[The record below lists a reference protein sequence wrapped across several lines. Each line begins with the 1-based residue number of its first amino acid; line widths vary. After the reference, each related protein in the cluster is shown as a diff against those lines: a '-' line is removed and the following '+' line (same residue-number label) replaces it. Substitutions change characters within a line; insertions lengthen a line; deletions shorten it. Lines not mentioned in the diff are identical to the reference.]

1 MKLCE
6 KLYEL
11 RRAAGLSQEELA
23 ERLNVSRQAVSKWE
37 NGAAQPELSKLVEL
51 SRLYGVSVDEL
62 LSLEEA
68 EKGDAKA
75 ASSVETSTPAP
86 AQETLTAPKKARRQK
101 LLLGAAAVCLALAVG
116 LALYNNHRVKQ
127 LERQV
132 GSLQSQIMSVQS
144 SLSSQIAGIS
154 SSVRE
159 AMEESATLTAQFDYT
174 VKRFDLDAY
183 TCTVAFALQPK
194 TVQDDLAVSL
204 RLRSLAS
211 DDGTTAVELIRDE
224 YDVYRGEAVLSM
236 NDDGF
241 EATAAYDT
249 GGERQLETI
258 RDLPGFANEALPK
271 LYEDLSFGYGYSQ
284 SYSSSV
290 IRCSVKGWEDPE
302 DHRTADLY
310 LGAYDAD
317 VRSAWLDYRVDGKSA
332 AQSTLRFMEVDDKRS
347 AVQWWISDIPDEST
361 AGVYSIYGAEGV
373 EFGLP
378 YGAELQVVFHAEL
391 TDGTRLSAML
401 TARDNALRQQQ
412 RRRRE
417 RRTGNAHCPHEGL
430 IRSGNAA
437 RRAAFFFAPL
447 APKRPGNVP
456 QPSEIL
462 TEKGLAKPSRCAMMR
477 PKRSA
482 RRAHFRKRG

>member
-1 MKLCE
+1 M
-6 KLYEL
+6 
-11 RRAAGLSQEELA
+11 
-23 ERLNVSRQAVSKWE
+23 
-37 NGAAQPELSKLVEL
+37 EL

-75 ASSVETSTPAP
+75 ASSVDDSTPAP
-86 AQETLTAPKKARRQK
+86 AQETLAAPKKALRQK

-127 LERQV
+127 LEWQV

-211 DDGTTAVELIRDE
+211 DDGTTAVELVRDE

-310 LGAYDAD
+310 LGAYDAA
-317 VRSAWLDYRVDGKSA
+317 VRSAWLDYLVDGKSA
-332 AQSTLRFMEVDDKRS
+332 AQSALRFMEVDDERS

-373 EFGLP
+373 EFGLS

-391 TDGTRLSAML
+391 TDGTRLSALLLREKMPSANNSADGESEGPAMPIVL
-401 TARDNALRQQQ
+401 TKD
-412 RRRRE
+412 
-417 RRTGNAHCPHEGL
+417 
-430 IRSGNAA
+430 
-437 RRAAFFFAPL
+437 
-447 APKRPGNVP
+447 
-456 QPSEIL
+456 
-462 TEKGLAKPSRCAMMR
+462 
-477 PKRSA
+477 
-482 RRAHFRKRG
+482 

>member
-75 ASSVETSTPAP
+75 ASSVEASTP
-86 AQETLTAPKKARRQK
+86 AQETLAAPKKVRRQK

-183 TCTVAFALQPK
+183 TCTVAFALRPK
-194 TVQDDLAVSL
+194 TVQDGLAVSL

-211 DDGTTAVELIRDE
+211 DDGTTAVELVRDE

-258 RDLPGFANEALPK
+258 RDLPGFADEALPK
-271 LYEDLSFGYGYSQ
+271 LYEDLSFGYVLSR
-284 SYSSSV
+284 SYSSSD
-290 IRCSVKGWEDPE
+290 IRCSVRGWADPE
-302 DHRTADLY
+302 DHRTANLY

-317 VRSAWLDYRVDGKSA
+317 VRSAWLDYLVDGKSA
-332 AQSTLRFMEVDDKRS
+332 AQSVLKFAEADDEERS
-347 AVQWWISDIPDEST
+347 VVQWWISDIPDEST

-378 YGAELQVVFHAEL
+378 YGAELLVVFHAEL

-401 TARDNALRQQQ
+401 T
-412 RRRRE
+412 RE
-417 RRTGNAHCPHEGL
+417 IMPSANNSADGE
-430 IRSGNAA
+430 
-437 RRAAFFFAPL
+437 
-447 APKRPGNVP
+447 
-456 QPSEIL
+456 SEITAMPIIL
-462 TEKGLAKPSRCAMMR
+462 TKD
-477 PKRSA
+477 
-482 RRAHFRKRG
+482 

>member
-1 MKLCE
+1 M
-6 KLYEL
+6 
-11 RRAAGLSQEELA
+11 
-23 ERLNVSRQAVSKWE
+23 
-37 NGAAQPELSKLVEL
+37 EL

-75 ASSVETSTPAP
+75 ASSVDDSTPAP
-86 AQETLTAPKKARRQK
+86 AQETLAAPKKALRQK

-127 LERQV
+127 LEWQV

-183 TCTVAFALQPK
+183 TCTVAFALRPK

-211 DDGTTAVELIRDE
+211 GDGTTAVELVRDE

-236 NDDGF
+236 NDNGF
-241 EATAAYDT
+241 EAVAAYDI
-249 GGERQLETI
+249 GGERRLETI
-258 RDLPGFANEALPK
+258 RDLPGFADEALPK
-271 LYEDLSFGYGYSQ
+271 LYEDLSFGYVLSR
-284 SYSSSV
+284 SYSSSG
-290 IRCSVKGWEDPE
+290 IRCSVKGWEDE
-302 DHRTADLY
+302 DHRTANLY
-310 LGAYDAD
+310 LGAYDAA
-317 VRSAWLDYRVDGKSA
+317 VKSARLDYRVDGKSA
-332 AQSTLRFMEVDDKRS
+332 AQSVLKFAEADDEERS
-347 AVQWWISDIPDEST
+347 VVQWWISDIPDEST

-401 TARDNALRQQQ
+401 T
-412 RRRRE
+412 RE
-417 RRTGNAHCPHEGL
+417 
-430 IRSGNAA
+430 IM
-437 RRAAFFFAPL
+437 
-447 APKRPGNVP
+447 
-456 QPSEIL
+456 PSANNSADGESETTAMPIIL
-462 TEKGLAKPSRCAMMR
+462 TKD
-477 PKRSA
+477 
-482 RRAHFRKRG
+482 

>member
-51 SRLYGVSVDEL
+51 SRLYGVSVDVL

-75 ASSVETSTPAP
+75 ASSVEASTPAP
-86 AQETLTAPKKARRQK
+86 AQETLAALKKVRRQK
-101 LLLGAAAVCLALAVG
+101 LLLGAAAVCLTLAVG

-132 GSLQSQIMSVQS
+132 SSLQSQIMSVQS

-183 TCTVAFALQPK
+183 TCTVAFALRPK
-194 TVQDDLAVSL
+194 TVQEDLAVSL

-211 DDGTTAVELIRDE
+211 DDETTAVVLVRDE

-236 NDDGF
+236 NDNGF

-258 RDLPGFANEALPK
+258 RDLPGFADEALPK
-271 LYEDLSFGYGYSQ
+271 LAALGAPQEIAALQPDALAPICGASFTRITAELRLSENTSCMICGDVGDLTGG
-284 SYSSSV
+284 
-290 IRCSVKGWEDPE
+290 G
-302 DHRTADLY
+302 RTAL
-310 LGAYDAD
+310 LC
-317 VRSAWLDYRVDGKSA
+317 
-332 AQSTLRFMEVDDKRS
+332 
-347 AVQWWISDIPDEST
+347 
-361 AGVYSIYGAEGV
+361 
-373 EFGLP
+373 
-378 YGAELQVVFHAEL
+378 ELEL
-391 TDGTRLSAML
+391 ELKQGSEEALSAF
-401 TARDNALRQQQ
+401 ARALMDTYHLSEQPLSKLQ
-412 RRRRE
+412 R
-417 RRTGNAHCPHEGL
+417 
-430 IRSGNAA
+430 A
-437 RRAAFFFAPL
+437 RAL
-447 APKRPGNVP
+447 A
-456 QPSEIL
+456 E
-462 TEKGLAKPSRCAMMR
+462 
-477 PKRSA
+477 
-482 RRAHFRKRG
+482 

>member
-1 MKLCE
+1 M
-6 KLYEL
+6 
-11 RRAAGLSQEELA
+11 
-23 ERLNVSRQAVSKWE
+23 
-37 NGAAQPELSKLVEL
+37 EL
-51 SRLYGVSVDEL
+51 SRLYSVSVDEL

-75 ASSVETSTPAP
+75 ASSVDASAPAP

-127 LERQV
+127 LEWQV
-132 GSLQSQIMSVQS
+132 DSLQSQIMSVQS

-183 TCTVAFALQPK
+183 TCTVAFALRPK
-194 TVQDDLAVSL
+194 TVQDGLAVSL

-211 DDGTTAVELIRDE
+211 DDGTTAVELVRDE
-224 YDVYRGEAVLSM
+224 YDVYRGETVLSM

-258 RDLPGFANEALPK
+258 RDLPGFADEALPK
-271 LYEDLSFGYGYSQ
+271 LYEDLSFGYVLSR
-284 SYSSSV
+284 SYSSSD
-290 IRCSVKGWEDPE
+290 IRCSVKGWEDE
-302 DHRTADLY
+302 DHRTANLY
-310 LGAYDAD
+310 LGAYDAA
-317 VRSAWLDYRVDGKSA
+317 VKSARLDYLVDGKSA
-332 AQSTLRFMEVDDKRS
+332 AQSTLKFVEAAGDERS

-373 EFGLP
+373 EFGLS

-391 TDGTRLSAML
+391 TDGTRLSAL
-401 TARDNALRQQQ
+401 LLR
-412 RRRRE
+412 E
-417 RRTGNAHCPHEGL
+417 KMPSANNSADGEGEGPAMP
-430 IRSGNAA
+430 I
-437 RRAAFFFAPL
+437 
-447 APKRPGNVP
+447 
-456 QPSEIL
+456 IL
-462 TEKGLAKPSRCAMMR
+462 TKD
-477 PKRSA
+477 
-482 RRAHFRKRG
+482 

>member
-1 MKLCE
+1 M
-6 KLYEL
+6 
-11 RRAAGLSQEELA
+11 
-23 ERLNVSRQAVSKWE
+23 
-37 NGAAQPELSKLVEL
+37 EL
-51 SRLYGVSVDEL
+51 SRLYGVSVDVL

-68 EKGDAKA
+68 EKAETGPDAPTDA
-75 ASSVETSTPAP
+75 PAP
-86 AQETLTAPKKARRQK
+86 AQPSLGASEPKKTLRLK

-127 LERQV
+127 LEWQV

-211 DDGTTAVELIRDE
+211 DDGTAAVELVRDE

-271 LYEDLSFGYGYSQ
+271 LYEDLSFGYGFGRFYSD
-284 SYSSSV
+284 S
-290 IRCSVKGWEDPE
+290 IRYSVKGWEDPE

-317 VRSAWLDYRVDGKSA
+317 VRSAWLDYLVDGKSA

-373 EFGLP
+373 EFGLS

-391 TDGTRLSAML
+391 TDGTRLSALLLREKMPSANNSADGEGEGPAMPIVL
-401 TARDNALRQQQ
+401 TKD
-412 RRRRE
+412 
-417 RRTGNAHCPHEGL
+417 
-430 IRSGNAA
+430 
-437 RRAAFFFAPL
+437 
-447 APKRPGNVP
+447 
-456 QPSEIL
+456 
-462 TEKGLAKPSRCAMMR
+462 
-477 PKRSA
+477 
-482 RRAHFRKRG
+482 

>member
-75 ASSVETSTPAP
+75 ASSVDASTPAP
-86 AQETLTAPKKARRQK
+86 AQETLAAPKKVRRQK

-127 LERQV
+127 LEWQV
-132 GSLQSQIMSVQS
+132 DSLQSQIMSVQS

-211 DDGTTAVELIRDE
+211 DDGTTAVELVRDE
-224 YDVYRGEAVLSM
+224 YDVYRGETVLSM
-236 NDDGF
+236 NDAGF

-317 VRSAWLDYRVDGKSA
+317 VRSAWLDYLVDGKSA
-332 AQSTLRFMEVDDKRS
+332 AQSTLKFVEAAGDERS
-347 AVQWWISDIPDEST
+347 AVLWWISDIPDEST

-401 TARDNALRQQQ
+401 T
-412 RRRRE
+412 RE
-417 RRTGNAHCPHEGL
+417 
-430 IRSGNAA
+430 IM
-437 RRAAFFFAPL
+437 
-447 APKRPGNVP
+447 
-456 QPSEIL
+456 PSANNSADGESETTAMPIIL
-462 TEKGLAKPSRCAMMR
+462 TKD
-477 PKRSA
+477 
-482 RRAHFRKRG
+482 

>member
-1 MKLCE
+1 M
-6 KLYEL
+6 
-11 RRAAGLSQEELA
+11 
-23 ERLNVSRQAVSKWE
+23 
-37 NGAAQPELSKLVEL
+37 EL

-75 ASSVETSTPAP
+75 ASSVEASSPAP
-86 AQETLTAPKKARRQK
+86 AQETLATPKKVRRQK

-211 DDGTTAVELIRDE
+211 DDGTAAVELVRDE

-236 NDDGF
+236 NDAGF

-258 RDLPGFANEALPK
+258 RDLPGFADEALPK
-271 LYEDLSFGYGYSQ
+271 LYEDLSFGYVLSR
-284 SYSSSV
+284 SYSSSG
-290 IRCSVKGWEDPE
+290 IRCSVRGWADPE
-302 DHRTADLY
+302 DHRTANLY
-310 LGAYDAD
+310 LGAYDAAL
-317 VRSAWLDYRVDGKSA
+317 RSAWLDYRVDGKSA

-391 TDGTRLSAML
+391 TDGTRLLAML
-401 TARDNALRQQQ
+401 T
-412 RRRRE
+412 RE
-417 RRTGNAHCPHEGL
+417 
-430 IRSGNAA
+430 IM
-437 RRAAFFFAPL
+437 
-447 APKRPGNVP
+447 
-456 QPSEIL
+456 PSANNSADGESETTAMPIIL
-462 TEKGLAKPSRCAMMR
+462 TKD
-477 PKRSA
+477 
-482 RRAHFRKRG
+482 

>member
-1 MKLCE
+1 M
-6 KLYEL
+6 
-11 RRAAGLSQEELA
+11 
-23 ERLNVSRQAVSKWE
+23 
-37 NGAAQPELSKLVEL
+37 EL

-75 ASSVETSTPAP
+75 ASSVDSSTPAP
-86 AQETLTAPKKARRQK
+86 AQDTLAAPKKVRRQK

-211 DDGTTAVELIRDE
+211 DDGTTAVELVRDE
-224 YDVYRGEAVLSM
+224 YDVYRGETVLSM

-258 RDLPGFANEALPK
+258 RDLPGFADEALPK
-271 LYEDLSFGYGYSQ
+271 LYEDLSFGYVLSR
-284 SYSSSV
+284 SYSGSD
-290 IRCSVKGWEDPE
+290 IRCSVRGWEDE
-302 DHRTADLY
+302 DQRTANLY

-317 VRSAWLDYRVDGKSA
+317 VRSAWLDYRVDGKRA
-332 AQSTLRFMEVDDKRS
+332 AQSTLRFMEVDDERS
-347 AVQWWISDIPDEST
+347 AVLWWISDIPDEST
-361 AGVYSIYGAEGV
+361 AGFYSIYGAEGV

-391 TDGTRLSAML
+391 TDGTRLSALL
-401 TARDNALRQQQ
+401 T
-412 RRRRE
+412 RE
-417 RRTGNAHCPHEGL
+417 
-430 IRSGNAA
+430 IM
-437 RRAAFFFAPL
+437 
-447 APKRPGNVP
+447 
-456 QPSEIL
+456 PSANNSADGESETTAMPIIL
-462 TEKGLAKPSRCAMMR
+462 TKD
-477 PKRSA
+477 
-482 RRAHFRKRG
+482 

>member
-75 ASSVETSTPAP
+75 ASSVDSSTPAP
-86 AQETLTAPKKARRQK
+86 AQDTLAAPKKVRRQK

-127 LERQV
+127 LEWQV
-132 GSLQSQIMSVQS
+132 SSLQSQIMSVQS

-174 VKRFDLDAY
+174 VKRFDLDTY
-183 TCTVAFALQPK
+183 TCTVAFALRPK
-194 TVQDDLAVSL
+194 TVQEDLAVSL

-211 DDGTTAVELIRDE
+211 DDGTTAVELVRDE
-224 YDVYRGEAVLSM
+224 YDVYRGDAVLSM
-236 NDDGF
+236 NDAGF

-271 LYEDLSFGYGYSQ
+271 LYEDLSFGYGFSRFYSD
-284 SYSSSV
+284 S
-290 IRCSVKGWEDPE
+290 IRYSVKGWEDPE

-332 AQSTLRFMEVDDKRS
+332 AQSTLKFVEAAGDERS
-347 AVQWWISDIPDEST
+347 AVLWWISDIPDEST

-373 EFGLP
+373 EFSLS

-401 TARDNALRQQQ
+401 T
-412 RRRRE
+412 RE
-417 RRTGNAHCPHEGL
+417 
-430 IRSGNAA
+430 IM
-437 RRAAFFFAPL
+437 
-447 APKRPGNVP
+447 
-456 QPSEIL
+456 PSANNSADGESETTAMPIIL
-462 TEKGLAKPSRCAMMR
+462 TKD
-477 PKRSA
+477 
-482 RRAHFRKRG
+482 

>member
-1 MKLCE
+1 M
-6 KLYEL
+6 
-11 RRAAGLSQEELA
+11 
-23 ERLNVSRQAVSKWE
+23 
-37 NGAAQPELSKLVEL
+37 EL
-51 SRLYGVSVDEL
+51 SRLYGVSVDVL

-68 EKGDAKA
+68 EKAETGPDAPTDA
-75 ASSVETSTPAP
+75 PAP
-86 AQETLTAPKKARRQK
+86 AQPSLGASEPKKTLRLK

-127 LERQV
+127 LEWQV

-211 DDGTTAVELIRDE
+211 DDGTTAVELVRDE

-271 LYEDLSFGYGYSQ
+271 LYEDLSFGYGYSRF
-284 SYSSSV
+284 YSDS
-290 IRCSVKGWEDPE
+290 IRYSVKGWEDPE

-317 VRSAWLDYRVDGKSA
+317 VRSAWLDYLVDGKSA
-332 AQSTLRFMEVDDKRS
+332 AQSTLKFVEAAGDERS
-347 AVQWWISDIPDEST
+347 AVLWWISDIPDEST

-373 EFGLP
+373 EFDLP

-391 TDGTRLSAML
+391 TDGTRLSAL
-401 TARDNALRQQQ
+401 LLREKM
-412 RRRRE
+412 RSANNLSDGE
-417 RRTGNAHCPHEGL
+417 SEGPAMP
-430 IRSGNAA
+430 I
-437 RRAAFFFAPL
+437 
-447 APKRPGNVP
+447 
-456 QPSEIL
+456 IL
-462 TEKGLAKPSRCAMMR
+462 TKD
-477 PKRSA
+477 
-482 RRAHFRKRG
+482 

>member
-1 MKLCE
+1 M
-6 KLYEL
+6 
-11 RRAAGLSQEELA
+11 
-23 ERLNVSRQAVSKWE
+23 
-37 NGAAQPELSKLVEL
+37 EL

-75 ASSVETSTPAP
+75 ASSVEASSPAP
-86 AQETLTAPKKARRQK
+86 AQETLAAPKKVRRQK

-127 LERQV
+127 LEWQV
-132 GSLQSQIMSVQS
+132 SSLQSQIMSVQS

-183 TCTVAFALQPK
+183 TCTVAFALRPK
-194 TVQDDLAVSL
+194 TVQEDLAVSL

-211 DDGTTAVELIRDE
+211 DDGTAAVELVRDE
-224 YDVYRGEAVLSM
+224 YDVYRGETVLSM

-258 RDLPGFANEALPK
+258 RDLPGFADEALPK
-271 LYEDLSFGYGYSQ
+271 LYEDLSFGYVLSR
-284 SYSSSV
+284 SYSGSD
-290 IRCSVKGWEDPE
+290 IRCSVRGWEDE
-302 DHRTADLY
+302 DHRTANLY

-317 VRSAWLDYRVDGKSA
+317 VRSAWLDYLVDGKSA
-332 AQSTLRFMEVDDKRS
+332 AQSVLKFAEADDEERS
-347 AVQWWISDIPDEST
+347 VVQWWISDIPDEST

-401 TARDNALRQQQ
+401 T
-412 RRRRE
+412 RE
-417 RRTGNAHCPHEGL
+417 
-430 IRSGNAA
+430 IM
-437 RRAAFFFAPL
+437 
-447 APKRPGNVP
+447 
-456 QPSEIL
+456 PSANNSADGESETTAMPITL
-462 TEKGLAKPSRCAMMR
+462 TKD
-477 PKRSA
+477 
-482 RRAHFRKRG
+482 

>member
-1 MKLCE
+1 M
-6 KLYEL
+6 
-11 RRAAGLSQEELA
+11 
-23 ERLNVSRQAVSKWE
+23 
-37 NGAAQPELSKLVEL
+37 EL

-75 ASSVETSTPAP
+75 ASSVDDSTPAP
-86 AQETLTAPKKARRQK
+86 AQETLAAPKKVRRQK

-183 TCTVAFALQPK
+183 TCTVAFALRPK
-194 TVQDDLAVSL
+194 TVQDGLAVSL

-211 DDGTTAVELIRDE
+211 DDGTTAVELVRDE
-224 YDVYRGEAVLSM
+224 YDVYRGETVLSM

-258 RDLPGFANEALPK
+258 RDLPGFADEALPK
-271 LYEDLSFGYGYSQ
+271 LYEDLSFGYVLSR
-284 SYSSSV
+284 SYSSSG
-290 IRCSVKGWEDPE
+290 IRCSVRGWADPE
-302 DHRTADLY
+302 DHRTANLY
-310 LGAYDAD
+310 LGAYDAA
-317 VRSAWLDYRVDGKSA
+317 VKSARLDYLVDGKSA
-332 AQSTLRFMEVDDKRS
+332 AQSALRFMEVDDERS

-373 EFGLP
+373 EFGLS

-391 TDGTRLSAML
+391 TDGTRLSALLLREKMPSANNSADGESEGPAMPIVL
-401 TARDNALRQQQ
+401 TKD
-412 RRRRE
+412 
-417 RRTGNAHCPHEGL
+417 
-430 IRSGNAA
+430 
-437 RRAAFFFAPL
+437 
-447 APKRPGNVP
+447 
-456 QPSEIL
+456 
-462 TEKGLAKPSRCAMMR
+462 
-477 PKRSA
+477 
-482 RRAHFRKRG
+482 

>member
-51 SRLYGVSVDEL
+51 SRLYSVSVDEL
-62 LSLEEA
+62 LSREEA
-68 EKGDAKA
+68 EKADAKA
-75 ASSVETSTPAP
+75 AASVDASTPAP
-86 AQETLTAPKKARRQK
+86 AQETLAAPKKVRRQK

-127 LERQV
+127 LEWQV
-132 GSLQSQIMSVQS
+132 SSLQSQIMSVQS

-183 TCTVAFALQPK
+183 TCTVAFALRPK
-194 TVQDDLAVSL
+194 TVQDGLAVSL

-211 DDGTTAVELIRDE
+211 DDGTTAVELVRDE
-224 YDVYRGEAVLSM
+224 YDVYRGETVLSM

-271 LYEDLSFGYGYSQ
+271 LYEDLSFGYGYSRF
-284 SYSSSV
+284 YSDS
-290 IRCSVKGWEDPE
+290 IRHSVKGWEDPE

-317 VRSAWLDYRVDGKSA
+317 VRSAWLDYLVDGKSA

-373 EFGLP
+373 EFGLS

-401 TARDNALRQQQ
+401 T
-412 RRRRE
+412 RE
-417 RRTGNAHCPHEGL
+417 IMPSANNSADGESEGPAMP
-430 IRSGNAA
+430 I
-437 RRAAFFFAPL
+437 
-447 APKRPGNVP
+447 V
-456 QPSEIL
+456 L
-462 TEKGLAKPSRCAMMR
+462 TKD
-477 PKRSA
+477 
-482 RRAHFRKRG
+482 

>member
-1 MKLCE
+1 M
-6 KLYEL
+6 
-11 RRAAGLSQEELA
+11 
-23 ERLNVSRQAVSKWE
+23 
-37 NGAAQPELSKLVEL
+37 EL

-75 ASSVETSTPAP
+75 ASSVDASTPAP
-86 AQETLTAPKKARRQK
+86 AQETLAAPKKVRRQK
-101 LLLGAAAVCLALAVG
+101 LLLGAAAICLALAVG

-183 TCTVAFALQPK
+183 TCTVAFALRPK

-211 DDGTTAVELIRDE
+211 DDGTTAVELVRDE
-224 YDVYRGEAVLSM
+224 YDVYRGETVLSM

-271 LYEDLSFGYGYSQ
+271 LYEDLSFGYGYSRF
-284 SYSSSV
+284 YSDS
-290 IRCSVKGWEDPE
+290 IRYSVKGWEDPE

-332 AQSTLRFMEVDDKRS
+332 AQSTLKFVEAAGDERS
-347 AVQWWISDIPDEST
+347 AVLWWISDIPDEST

-373 EFGLP
+373 EFNLP

-391 TDGTRLSAML
+391 TDGTRLSALL
-401 TARDNALRQQQ
+401 T
-412 RRRRE
+412 RE
-417 RRTGNAHCPHEGL
+417 
-430 IRSGNAA
+430 
-437 RRAAFFFAPL
+437 
-447 APKRPGNVP
+447 K
-456 QPSEIL
+456 
-462 TEKGLAKPSRCAMMR
+462 M
-477 PKRSA
+477 RSA
-482 RRAHFRKRG
+482 NNLSDGESEGPAMPIVLTKD

>member
-1 MKLCE
+1 M
-6 KLYEL
+6 
-11 RRAAGLSQEELA
+11 
-23 ERLNVSRQAVSKWE
+23 
-37 NGAAQPELSKLVEL
+37 EL
-51 SRLYGVSVDEL
+51 SRLYGVSVDVL

-68 EKGDAKA
+68 EKAETGPDAPTDA
-75 ASSVETSTPAP
+75 PAP
-86 AQETLTAPKKARRQK
+86 AQPSLGASEPKKTLRLK

-127 LERQV
+127 LEWQV

-211 DDGTTAVELIRDE
+211 DDGTTAVELVRDE

-271 LYEDLSFGYGYSQ
+271 LYEDLSFGYGYSRF
-284 SYSSSV
+284 YSDS
-290 IRCSVKGWEDPE
+290 IRYSVKGWEDPE

-401 TARDNALRQQQ
+401 T
-412 RRRRE
+412 RE
-417 RRTGNAHCPHEGL
+417 IMPSANNSADGESEGPAMP
-430 IRSGNAA
+430 I
-437 RRAAFFFAPL
+437 
-447 APKRPGNVP
+447 V
-456 QPSEIL
+456 L
-462 TEKGLAKPSRCAMMR
+462 TKD
-477 PKRSA
+477 
-482 RRAHFRKRG
+482 

>member
-1 MKLCE
+1 M
-6 KLYEL
+6 
-11 RRAAGLSQEELA
+11 
-23 ERLNVSRQAVSKWE
+23 
-37 NGAAQPELSKLVEL
+37 EL

-174 VKRFDLDAY
+174 VKRFDLDTY
-183 TCTVAFALQPK
+183 TCTVAFALRPK
-194 TVQDDLAVSL
+194 TVQEDLAVSL

-211 DDGTTAVELIRDE
+211 DDGTAAVKLVRDE
-224 YDVYRGEAVLSM
+224 YDVYRGETVLSM

-401 TARDNALRQQQ
+401 T
-412 RRRRE
+412 RE
-417 RRTGNAHCPHEGL
+417 IMPSANNSADGESEGPAMP
-430 IRSGNAA
+430 I
-437 RRAAFFFAPL
+437 
-447 APKRPGNVP
+447 V
-456 QPSEIL
+456 L
-462 TEKGLAKPSRCAMMR
+462 TKD
-477 PKRSA
+477 
-482 RRAHFRKRG
+482 

>member
-75 ASSVETSTPAP
+75 ASSVDDSTP
-86 AQETLTAPKKARRQK
+86 AQETLAAPKKVRRQK

-116 LALYNNHRVKQ
+116 LAVYNNHRVKQ

-183 TCTVAFALQPK
+183 TCTVAFALRPK
-194 TVQDDLAVSL
+194 TVQEDLAVSL

-211 DDGTTAVELIRDE
+211 DDGTTAVELVRDE

-236 NDDGF
+236 NDAGF

-258 RDLPGFANEALPK
+258 RDLPGFADEALPK
-271 LYEDLSFGYGYSQ
+271 LYEDLSFGYVLSR
-284 SYSSSV
+284 SYSSSG
-290 IRCSVKGWEDPE
+290 IRCSVRGWADPE
-302 DHRTADLY
+302 DHRTANLY

-317 VRSAWLDYRVDGKSA
+317 VRSAWLDYLVDGKSA
-332 AQSTLRFMEVDDKRS
+332 AQSVLKFAEADDEERS
-347 AVQWWISDIPDEST
+347 VVQWWISDIPDEST

-391 TDGTRLSAML
+391 TDGTRLLAML
-401 TARDNALRQQQ
+401 T
-412 RRRRE
+412 RE
-417 RRTGNAHCPHEGL
+417 
-430 IRSGNAA
+430 IM
-437 RRAAFFFAPL
+437 
-447 APKRPGNVP
+447 
-456 QPSEIL
+456 PSANNSADGESETTAMPIIL
-462 TEKGLAKPSRCAMMR
+462 TKD
-477 PKRSA
+477 
-482 RRAHFRKRG
+482 

>member
-75 ASSVETSTPAP
+75 ASSVEASTP
-86 AQETLTAPKKARRQK
+86 AQETLAAPKKVRRQK

-132 GSLQSQIMSVQS
+132 SSLQSQIMSVQS

-183 TCTVAFALQPK
+183 TCTVAFALRPK

-211 DDGTTAVELIRDE
+211 DDETTAVELVRDE

-258 RDLPGFANEALPK
+258 RDLPGFADEALPK
-271 LYEDLSFGYGYSQ
+271 LYEDLSFGYVLSR
-284 SYSSSV
+284 SYSGSD
-290 IRCSVKGWEDPE
+290 IRCSVRGWADPE
-302 DHRTADLY
+302 DHRTANLY

-332 AQSTLRFMEVDDKRS
+332 AQSVLKFAEADDEERS
-347 AVQWWISDIPDEST
+347 VVQWWISDIPDEST

-373 EFGLP
+373 EFDLP

-391 TDGTRLSAML
+391 TDGTRLSAL
-401 TARDNALRQQQ
+401 LLR
-412 RRRRE
+412 
-417 RRTGNAHCPHEGL
+417 
-430 IRSGNAA
+430 
-437 RRAAFFFAPL
+437 
-447 APKRPGNVP
+447 
-456 QPSEIL
+456 
-462 TEKGLAKPSRCAMMR
+462 EKM
-477 PKRSA
+477 RSA
-482 RRAHFRKRG
+482 NNLSDGESEGPAMPIVLTKD

>member
-51 SRLYGVSVDEL
+51 SRLYGVSVDVL

-68 EKGDAKA
+68 EKAETGPDAPTDA
-75 ASSVETSTPAP
+75 PAP
-86 AQETLTAPKKARRQK
+86 AQPSLGASEPKKTLRLK

-127 LERQV
+127 LEWQV
-132 GSLQSQIMSVQS
+132 DSLQSQIMSVQS

-211 DDGTTAVELIRDE
+211 DDGTTAVELVRDE
-224 YDVYRGEAVLSM
+224 YDVYRGETVLSM

-271 LYEDLSFGYGYSQ
+271 LYEDLSFGYGYSRF
-284 SYSSSV
+284 YSDS
-290 IRCSVKGWEDPE
+290 IRYSVKGWEDPE

-332 AQSTLRFMEVDDKRS
+332 AQSTLKFVEAAGDERS
-347 AVQWWISDIPDEST
+347 AVLWWISDIPDEST

-373 EFGLP
+373 EFDLP

-401 TARDNALRQQQ
+401 T
-412 RRRRE
+412 RE
-417 RRTGNAHCPHEGL
+417 IMPSANNSADGE
-430 IRSGNAA
+430 
-437 RRAAFFFAPL
+437 
-447 APKRPGNVP
+447 
-456 QPSEIL
+456 SEITAMPIIL
-462 TEKGLAKPSRCAMMR
+462 TKD
-477 PKRSA
+477 
-482 RRAHFRKRG
+482 

>member
-1 MKLCE
+1 M
-6 KLYEL
+6 
-11 RRAAGLSQEELA
+11 
-23 ERLNVSRQAVSKWE
+23 
-37 NGAAQPELSKLVEL
+37 EL
-51 SRLYGVSVDEL
+51 SRLYSVSVDEL

-75 ASSVETSTPAP
+75 ASSVDASAPAP
-86 AQETLTAPKKARRQK
+86 AQEALTAPKKARRQK

-127 LERQV
+127 LEWQV
-132 GSLQSQIMSVQS
+132 DSLQSQIMSVQS

-183 TCTVAFALQPK
+183 TCTVAFALRPK
-194 TVQDDLAVSL
+194 TVQDGLAVSL

-211 DDGTTAVELIRDE
+211 DDGTTAVELVRDE
-224 YDVYRGEAVLSM
+224 YDVYRGETVLSM

-258 RDLPGFANEALPK
+258 RDLPGFADEALPK
-271 LYEDLSFGYGYSQ
+271 LYEDLSFGYVLSR
-284 SYSSSV
+284 SYSSSD
-290 IRCSVKGWEDPE
+290 IRCSVKGWEDE
-302 DHRTADLY
+302 DHRTANLY
-310 LGAYDAD
+310 LGAYDAA
-317 VRSAWLDYRVDGKSA
+317 VKSARLDYLVDGKSA
-332 AQSTLRFMEVDDKRS
+332 AQSTLKFVEAAGDERS

-373 EFGLP
+373 EFGLS

-391 TDGTRLSAML
+391 TDGTRLSAL
-401 TARDNALRQQQ
+401 LLR
-412 RRRRE
+412 E
-417 RRTGNAHCPHEGL
+417 KMPSANNSADGESEGPAMP
-430 IRSGNAA
+430 I
-437 RRAAFFFAPL
+437 
-447 APKRPGNVP
+447 
-456 QPSEIL
+456 IL
-462 TEKGLAKPSRCAMMR
+462 TKD
-477 PKRSA
+477 
-482 RRAHFRKRG
+482 

>member
-1 MKLCE
+1 
-6 KLYEL
+6 
-11 RRAAGLSQEELA
+11 
-23 ERLNVSRQAVSKWE
+23 
-37 NGAAQPELSKLVEL
+37 
-51 SRLYGVSVDEL
+51 
-62 LSLEEA
+62 
-68 EKGDAKA
+68 
-75 ASSVETSTPAP
+75 
-86 AQETLTAPKKARRQK
+86 
-101 LLLGAAAVCLALAVG
+101 
-116 LALYNNHRVKQ
+116 
-127 LERQV
+127 
-132 GSLQSQIMSVQS
+132 MSVQS

-183 TCTVAFALQPK
+183 TCTVAFALRPK

-211 DDGTTAVELIRDE
+211 DDETTAVELVRDE

-401 TARDNALRQQQ
+401 T
-412 RRRRE
+412 RE
-417 RRTGNAHCPHEGL
+417 IMPSANNSADGEGEGPAMP
-430 IRSGNAA
+430 I
-437 RRAAFFFAPL
+437 
-447 APKRPGNVP
+447 V
-456 QPSEIL
+456 L
-462 TEKGLAKPSRCAMMR
+462 TKD
-477 PKRSA
+477 
-482 RRAHFRKRG
+482 

>member
-86 AQETLTAPKKARRQK
+86 AQETLTAPKKVRRQK

-127 LERQV
+127 LEWQV

-183 TCTVAFALQPK
+183 TCTVAFALRPK

-211 DDGTTAVELIRDE
+211 DDGTTAVELVRDE
-224 YDVYRGEAVLSM
+224 YDVYRGETVLSM
-236 NDDGF
+236 NDAGF

-271 LYEDLSFGYGYSQ
+271 LYEDLSSATATANPIPARSSGAASGAGRTPRTTAPRTSTSALMMPTSGPRGSTIWWTERARRKARSNLWRPPATSAPPCCGGSATFPMRAPPAFTASMAQ
-284 SYSSSV
+284 RAWNLAFPTVRSCRSYSM
-290 IRCSVKGWEDPE
+290 
-302 DHRTADLY
+302 
-310 LGAYDAD
+310 
-317 VRSAWLDYRVDGKSA
+317 RS
-332 AQSTLRFMEVDDKRS
+332 
-347 AVQWWISDIPDEST
+347 
-361 AGVYSIYGAEGV
+361 
-373 EFGLP
+373 
-378 YGAELQVVFHAEL
+378 
-391 TDGTRLSAML
+391 
-401 TARDNALRQQQ
+401 
-412 RRRRE
+412 
-417 RRTGNAHCPHEGL
+417 
-430 IRSGNAA
+430 
-437 RRAAFFFAPL
+437 
-447 APKRPGNVP
+447 
-456 QPSEIL
+456 
-462 TEKGLAKPSRCAMMR
+462 
-477 PKRSA
+477 
-482 RRAHFRKRG
+482 

>member
-1 MKLCE
+1 M
-6 KLYEL
+6 
-11 RRAAGLSQEELA
+11 
-23 ERLNVSRQAVSKWE
+23 
-37 NGAAQPELSKLVEL
+37 EL
-51 SRLYGVSVDEL
+51 SRLYSVSVDEL

-75 ASSVETSTPAP
+75 ASSVDASTPAP
-86 AQETLTAPKKARRQK
+86 AQETLAAPKKVRRQK

-183 TCTVAFALQPK
+183 TCTVAFALRPK
-194 TVQDDLAVSL
+194 TVQDGLAVSL

-211 DDGTTAVELIRDE
+211 DDGTTAVELVRDE

-258 RDLPGFANEALPK
+258 RDLPGFADEALPK
-271 LYEDLSFGYGYSQ
+271 LYEDLSFGYVLSR
-284 SYSSSV
+284 SYSSSD
-290 IRCSVKGWEDPE
+290 IRCSVRGWADPE
-302 DHRTADLY
+302 DHRTANLY

-317 VRSAWLDYRVDGKSA
+317 VRSAWLDYLVDGKSA
-332 AQSTLRFMEVDDKRS
+332 AQSALRFMEVDDERS

-401 TARDNALRQQQ
+401 T
-412 RRRRE
+412 RE
-417 RRTGNAHCPHEGL
+417 
-430 IRSGNAA
+430 IM
-437 RRAAFFFAPL
+437 
-447 APKRPGNVP
+447 
-456 QPSEIL
+456 PSANNSADGESETTAMPIIL
-462 TEKGLAKPSRCAMMR
+462 TKD
-477 PKRSA
+477 
-482 RRAHFRKRG
+482 

>member
-1 MKLCE
+1 M
-6 KLYEL
+6 
-11 RRAAGLSQEELA
+11 
-23 ERLNVSRQAVSKWE
+23 
-37 NGAAQPELSKLVEL
+37 EL
-51 SRLYGVSVDEL
+51 SRLYSVSVDEL

-75 ASSVETSTPAP
+75 ASSVDASAPAP
-86 AQETLTAPKKARRQK
+86 AQETLATPKKVRRQK

-127 LERQV
+127 LEWQV

-258 RDLPGFANEALPK
+258 RDLPGFADEALPK
-271 LYEDLSFGYGYSQ
+271 LYEDLSFGYVLSR
-284 SYSSSV
+284 SYSSSD
-290 IRCSVKGWEDPE
+290 IRCSVKGWEDE
-302 DHRTADLY
+302 DHRTANLY
-310 LGAYDAD
+310 LGAYDAA
-317 VRSAWLDYRVDGKSA
+317 VKSARLDYLVDGKSA
-332 AQSTLRFMEVDDKRS
+332 AQSTLKFVEAAGDERS
-347 AVQWWISDIPDEST
+347 AVQWWISDSPDEST

-373 EFGLP
+373 EFGLS

-391 TDGTRLSAML
+391 TDGTRLSAL
-401 TARDNALRQQQ
+401 LLR
-412 RRRRE
+412 E
-417 RRTGNAHCPHEGL
+417 KMPSANNSADGESEGPAMP
-430 IRSGNAA
+430 I
-437 RRAAFFFAPL
+437 
-447 APKRPGNVP
+447 
-456 QPSEIL
+456 IL
-462 TEKGLAKPSRCAMMR
+462 TKD
-477 PKRSA
+477 
-482 RRAHFRKRG
+482 

>member
-1 MKLCE
+1 M
-6 KLYEL
+6 
-11 RRAAGLSQEELA
+11 
-23 ERLNVSRQAVSKWE
+23 
-37 NGAAQPELSKLVEL
+37 EL

-75 ASSVETSTPAP
+75 ASSVDSSTPAP
-86 AQETLTAPKKARRQK
+86 AQDTLAAPKKVRRQK

-127 LERQV
+127 LEWQV
-132 GSLQSQIMSVQS
+132 SSLQSQIMSVQS

-174 VKRFDLDAY
+174 VKRFDLDTY
-183 TCTVAFALQPK
+183 TCTVAFALRPK
-194 TVQDDLAVSL
+194 TVQEDLAVSL

-211 DDGTTAVELIRDE
+211 DDGTAAVKLVRDE
-224 YDVYRGEAVLSM
+224 YDVYRGETVLSM
-236 NDDGF
+236 NDAGF

-258 RDLPGFANEALPK
+258 RDLPGFADEALPK

-290 IRCSVKGWEDPE
+290 IRCSVRGWEDPE

-310 LGAYDAD
+310 LGAYDAAL
-317 VRSAWLDYRVDGKSA
+317 RSAWLDYRVDGKSA

-401 TARDNALRQQQ
+401 T
-412 RRRRE
+412 RE
-417 RRTGNAHCPHEGL
+417 IMPSANNSADGKGEGPAMP
-430 IRSGNAA
+430 I
-437 RRAAFFFAPL
+437 
-447 APKRPGNVP
+447 V
-456 QPSEIL
+456 L
-462 TEKGLAKPSRCAMMR
+462 TKD
-477 PKRSA
+477 
-482 RRAHFRKRG
+482 

>member
-75 ASSVETSTPAP
+75 ASSVDASTPAP
-86 AQETLTAPKKARRQK
+86 AQETLAAPKKVRRQK

-127 LERQV
+127 LEWQV

-183 TCTVAFALQPK
+183 TCTVAFALRPK

-211 DDGTTAVELIRDE
+211 DDGTTAVELVRDE

-236 NDDGF
+236 NDAGF

-271 LYEDLSFGYGYSQ
+271 LYEDLSFGYGFGRFYSD
-284 SYSSSV
+284 S
-290 IRCSVKGWEDPE
+290 IRYSVKGWEDPE

-401 TARDNALRQQQ
+401 T
-412 RRRRE
+412 RE
-417 RRTGNAHCPHEGL
+417 
-430 IRSGNAA
+430 IM
-437 RRAAFFFAPL
+437 
-447 APKRPGNVP
+447 
-456 QPSEIL
+456 PSANNSADGESETTAMPIIL
-462 TEKGLAKPSRCAMMR
+462 TKD
-477 PKRSA
+477 
-482 RRAHFRKRG
+482 

>member
-1 MKLCE
+1 M
-6 KLYEL
+6 
-11 RRAAGLSQEELA
+11 
-23 ERLNVSRQAVSKWE
+23 
-37 NGAAQPELSKLVEL
+37 EL
-51 SRLYGVSVDEL
+51 SRLYGVSVDVL

-68 EKGDAKA
+68 EKAETGPDAPTDA
-75 ASSVETSTPAP
+75 PAP
-86 AQETLTAPKKARRQK
+86 AQPSLGASEPKKTLRLK

-127 LERQV
+127 LEWQV

-183 TCTVAFALQPK
+183 TCTVAFALRPK
-194 TVQDDLAVSL
+194 TVQDGLAVSL

-211 DDGTTAVELIRDE
+211 DDGTAAVELVRDE

-236 NDDGF
+236 NDNGF
-241 EATAAYDT
+241 EAVAAYDT

-258 RDLPGFANEALPK
+258 RDLPGFADEALPK
-271 LYEDLSFGYGYSQ
+271 LYEDLSFGYVLSR
-284 SYSSSV
+284 SYSSSG
-290 IRCSVKGWEDPE
+290 IRCSVRGWADPE
-302 DHRTADLY
+302 DHRTANLY

-317 VRSAWLDYRVDGKSA
+317 VRSAWLDYLVDGKSA
-332 AQSTLRFMEVDDKRS
+332 AQSVLRFMEVDDKRS

-401 TARDNALRQQQ
+401 T
-412 RRRRE
+412 RE
-417 RRTGNAHCPHEGL
+417 IMPSANNSADGEGEGPAMP
-430 IRSGNAA
+430 I
-437 RRAAFFFAPL
+437 
-447 APKRPGNVP
+447 V
-456 QPSEIL
+456 L
-462 TEKGLAKPSRCAMMR
+462 TKD
-477 PKRSA
+477 
-482 RRAHFRKRG
+482 

>member
-75 ASSVETSTPAP
+75 ASSVDASA
-86 AQETLTAPKKARRQK
+86 AAPKRVRRQK

-211 DDGTTAVELIRDE
+211 DDGTTAVELVRDE
-224 YDVYRGEAVLSM
+224 YDVYRGETVLSM

-249 GGERQLETI
+249 GGERLLETI
-258 RDLPGFANEALPK
+258 RDLPGFADEALPK
-271 LYEDLSFGYGYSQ
+271 LYEDLSFGYVLSR
-284 SYSSSV
+284 SYSGSD
-290 IRCSVKGWEDPE
+290 IRCSVRGWEDE
-302 DHRTADLY
+302 DHRTANLY

-332 AQSTLRFMEVDDKRS
+332 AQSTLRFMEVDDERS
-347 AVQWWISDIPDEST
+347 AVLWWISDIPDEST
-361 AGVYSIYGAEGV
+361 AGFYSIYGAEGV

-391 TDGTRLSAML
+391 TDGTRLSALL
-401 TARDNALRQQQ
+401 T
-412 RRRRE
+412 RE
-417 RRTGNAHCPHEGL
+417 IMPSANNSADGE
-430 IRSGNAA
+430 
-437 RRAAFFFAPL
+437 
-447 APKRPGNVP
+447 
-456 QPSEIL
+456 SEITAMPIIL
-462 TEKGLAKPSRCAMMR
+462 TKD
-477 PKRSA
+477 
-482 RRAHFRKRG
+482 

>member
-75 ASSVETSTPAP
+75 ASSVEASSPAP
-86 AQETLTAPKKARRQK
+86 AQETLATPKKVRRQK

-174 VKRFDLDAY
+174 VKRFDLDTY
-183 TCTVAFALQPK
+183 TCTVAFALRPK
-194 TVQDDLAVSL
+194 TVQEDLAVSL

-211 DDGTTAVELIRDE
+211 DDGTAAVELVRDE
-224 YDVYRGEAVLSM
+224 YDVYRGETVLSM

-258 RDLPGFANEALPK
+258 RDLPGFADEALPK
-271 LYEDLSFGYGYSQ
+271 LYEDLSFGYVLSR
-284 SYSSSV
+284 SYSVSD
-290 IRCSVKGWEDPE
+290 IRCSVKGWEDE
-302 DHRTADLY
+302 DHRTANLY
-310 LGAYDAD
+310 LGAYDAAL
-317 VRSAWLDYRVDGKSA
+317 RSAWLDYRVDGKSA
-332 AQSTLRFMEVDDKRS
+332 KHAPVHGGRRQTLRRTVVD
-347 AVQWWISDIPDEST
+347 
-361 AGVYSIYGAEGV
+361 
-373 EFGLP
+373 
-378 YGAELQVVFHAEL
+378 
-391 TDGTRLSAML
+391 
-401 TARDNALRQQQ
+401 Q
-412 RRRRE
+412 R
-417 RRTGNAHCPHEGL
+417 H
-430 IRSGNAA
+430 
-437 RRAAFFFAPL
+437 
-447 APKRPGNVP
+447 
-456 QPSEIL
+456 
-462 TEKGLAKPSRCAMMR
+462 SR
-477 PKRSA
+477 
-482 RRAHFRKRG
+482 

>member
-23 ERLNVSRQAVSKWE
+23 ERLSVSRQAVSKWE

-68 EKGDAKA
+68 EKSEARAAAADAP
-75 ASSVETSTPAP
+75 TPVP
-86 AQETLTAPKKARRQK
+86 AQETLTAPKKARRQR

-116 LALYNNHRVKQ
+116 TAAYSSRRVKQ

-132 GSLQSQIMSVQS
+132 SSLQSQILSVQS
-144 SLSSQIAGIS
+144 NLSSQIAGIS
-154 SSVRE
+154 SSVRD

-204 RLRSLAS
+204 RLHSLAS

-236 NDDGF
+236 NDTGF

-258 RDLPGFANEALPK
+258 RDLPGFADEALPK
-271 LYEDLSFGYGYSQ
+271 LYEDFSFGYGLTC
-284 SYSSSV
+284 SYSDS
-290 IRCSVKGWEDPE
+290 IRCSVKDWEDPE
-302 DHRTADLY
+302 DHRTANLY
-310 LGAYDAD
+310 LGAYDAAL
-317 VRSAWLDYRVDGKSA
+317 RSAWLDYRVNGRSA
-332 AQSTLRFMEVDDKRS
+332 AQSALKFMEADGDERS
-347 AVQWWISDIPDEST
+347 AVQWWIGDIPDEST
-361 AGVYSIYGAEGV
+361 AGVYSIYGAEVV
-373 EFGLP
+373 EFDLP

-391 TDGTRLSAML
+391 TDGTRLSAMTTRETMPSANNRSDGVSETTAMPIVL
-401 TARDNALRQQQ
+401 TKD
-412 RRRRE
+412 
-417 RRTGNAHCPHEGL
+417 
-430 IRSGNAA
+430 
-437 RRAAFFFAPL
+437 
-447 APKRPGNVP
+447 
-456 QPSEIL
+456 
-462 TEKGLAKPSRCAMMR
+462 
-477 PKRSA
+477 
-482 RRAHFRKRG
+482 